1 MKFLVRI
8 EVRLPDSLTPEARRE
23 LIEAEQVRG
32 RELKAAGVIVDMWRL
47 PGRLAN
53 VGIWSA
59 GDATELHLA
68 LCSLPVADYAEVEVT
83 PLARH
88 YLSNESEG
96 EP

>member
-8 EVRLPDSLTPEARRE
+8 EVRLPHSLAGERRE
-23 LIEAEQVRG
+23 ALLAAERERG
-32 RELKAAGVIVDMWRL
+32 RELKAAGLIVDMWRL

-59 GDATELHLA
+59 ADATELHEA
-68 LCSLPVADYAEVEVT
+68 LCSLPVAEYAEIEVT

-88 YLSNESEG
+88 YLSNESDG